1 MNQEISVLVI
11 SPNKSLFRSVLKGV
25 ATFGNSIQVYHT
37 NDIREAILLIDQ
49 IGLNSETL
57 QIYLDSTFSSAE
69 AKNFVRLLDQKF
81 REISRNS
88 VVLIDDASSIS
99 GIVSLAMAE
108 CVWDVLNFPV
118 LPIEVETAIRKRFLQ
133 NSNSSQIKSVI

>member
-1 MNQEISVLVI
+1 M
-11 SPNKSLFRSVLKGV
+11 
-25 ATFGNSIQVYHT
+25 
-37 NDIREAILLIDQ
+37 
-49 IGLNSETL
+49 NSETL
-57 QIYLDSTFSSAE
+57 QIYLDSTFSAAE

-81 REISRNS
+81 KGISRNS
-88 VVLIDDASSIS
+88 VVLIDDTSSIS

-133 NSNSSQIKSVI
+133 NSTFSQFKSVI